1 MAGAGDGGGGVSDAA
16 AADGRQLL
24 LCSCAWAA
32 TQDDVPE
39 AGDGD
44 PRLPPGPCLAATPSL
59 LSDRKP
65 ALAADGSGTE
75 GWRPRDGPEA
85 PWTRRPGTET
95 GQGTGERGSI
105 F

>member
-1 MAGAGDGGGGVSDAA
+1 MAGAGDGGGGLSDAA
-16 AADGRQLL
+16 AADQRLL
-24 LCSCAWAA
+24 RSCAWAA

-65 ALAADGSGTE
+65 S
-75 GWRPRDGPEA
+75 
-85 PWTRRPGTET
+85 TRR
-95 GQGTGERGSI
+95 RRLWH
-105 F
+105 